1 MITLSRKRKKNF
13 KTLSLCQR
21 LRTTNIIIKPFCS
34 QIHWTTFVS
43 MKKHLFFLVL
53 FLGSVTAILFTACE
67 DTSKTVVVEQE
78 DTAVIDSTA
87 IIVSQDLKP
96 ELRLTKKASDS
107 SKNWETYT
115 SLEKILPTIKST
127 TLSNLKVQMGIA
139 AALFEEKQQAEDE
152 NTAMPTAVKLPPAV
166 KARVLVIETKVRIL
180 NDLIHK
186 QSLDVPAIEIEL
198 TELHNSFQDLKLQM
212 NERYAKSIEQMLEEL
227 RKEQEE
233 QNPLDSNQIVP
244 QDPQTLSVSKNE

>member
-1 MITLSRKRKKNF
+1 M
-13 KTLSLCQR
+13 
-21 LRTTNIIIKPFCS
+21 
-34 QIHWTTFVS
+34 
-43 MKKHLFFLVL
+43 
-53 FLGSVTAILFTACE
+53 
-67 DTSKTVVVEQE
+67 
-78 DTAVIDSTA
+78 
-87 IIVSQDLKP
+87 
-96 ELRLTKKASDS
+96 RLTKKAADS

-115 SLEKILPTIKST
+115 GLEKILPKIRNT
-127 TLSNLKVQMGIA
+127 TLNKLKEQIGLA
-139 AALFEEKQQAEDE
+139 TALFEEKQQAEDE

-166 KARVLVIETKVRIL
+166 NARALVIETKVRIL

-186 QSLDVPAIEIEL
+186 QSLNVPAIEIEL
-198 TELHNSFQDLKLQM
+198 TELHNAFQDLKLQM